1 MPLNPVTMRVSIAI
15 ALVFVCCGAHAQQA
29 HFNHLTVY
37 GTDLARASAFYHDVM
52 GFDTI
57 PEPFHDGRH
66 TWFRVGDHQELHVVS
81 GAKADEVHH
90 VDVHMAFSVPDVA
103 AFGKRLEKAGVPYG
117 GWNQT
122 DKTPTKRPDGVLQIY
137 FQDPDG
143 YWIEVN
149 NDKF

>member
-1 MPLNPVTMRVSIAI
+1 MRILFAI
-15 ALVFVCCGAHAQQA
+15 SLLGLAAGASAQQA
-29 HFNHLTVY
+29 HLNHLTVY
-37 GTDLARASAFYHDVM
+37 GTDLQRASAFYHDVM

-66 TWFRVGDHQELHVVS
+66 TWFKVGSHQELHVVS
-81 GAKADEVHH
+81 GAKADEPHH
-90 VDVHMAFSVPDVA
+90 VDVHMAFSVPDVP
-103 AFGKRLEKAGVPYG
+103 AFCKRLDKAGVAYG
-117 GWNQT
+117 GWNAT
-122 DKTPTKRPDGVLQIY
+122 DKKPTVRPDGVLQIY